1 MFHHGLYGNG
11 SSISGETLRLLKT
24 RIRTSNTLNELLKKE
39 IKKAKSK
46 NKNSFTIERTG
57 KKSLEFT
64 ARKDKDLYYSL
75 QNVSCKITCT
85 KKDKKRWY
93 ISLHLWD
100 TYDFTDFSRTLREG
114 ITVGNVANDFGVLL
128 QKTKF
133 LKPYDISVYH
143 SFTITV

>member
-75 QNVSCKITCT
+75 QKKI
-85 KKDKKRWY
+85 KKG
-93 ISLHLWD
+93 
-100 TYDFTDFSRTLREG
+100 G
-114 ITVGNVANDFGVLL
+114 IYLCICGIHMILL
-128 QKTKF
+128 I
-133 LKPYDISVYH
+133 LVEP
-143 SFTITV
+143 